1 MRPGRVHDTRAARYH
16 DGLLDKLA
24 KWATGGRR
32 VLADLGYQ
40 GEADR
45 LLVPPKIPR
54 GEKLGVD
61 QKALHLLHSCTR
73 ALAERGNALLNYHKA
88 MRRVTLPGPGRTHY
102 RRDPRP
108 TPHRARS
115 HH

>member
-24 KWATGGRR
+24 KWATGGRH

-45 LLVPPKIPR
+45 LLVPPKRAIHGTGR
-54 GEKLGVD
+54 GV
-61 QKALHLLHSCTR
+61 ATR
-73 ALAERGNALLNYHKA
+73 
-88 MRRVTLPGPGRTHY
+88 
-102 RRDPRP
+102 
-108 TPHRARS
+108 
-115 HH
+115 